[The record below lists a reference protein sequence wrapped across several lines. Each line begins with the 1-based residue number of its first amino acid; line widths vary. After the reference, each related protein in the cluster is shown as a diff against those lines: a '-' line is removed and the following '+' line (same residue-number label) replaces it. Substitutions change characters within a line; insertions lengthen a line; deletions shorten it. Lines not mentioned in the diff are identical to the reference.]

1 VQAFVSGNPVLVT
14 ELPITIK
21 GGLPGIIPGSIRS
34 LVRDGDLSS
43 TRAVLSVFAVYR
55 IIKIPGKLKLSTI
68 TDPFKGQSMTLPK
81 FEVRL
86 AFRQLLPYFKVTL
99 KPIKL
104 LHLGAAGPN
113 HSVSML
119 GIWKDIWA

>member
-1 VQAFVSGNPVLVT
+1 
-14 ELPITIK
+14 
-21 GGLPGIIPGSIRS
+21 
-34 LVRDGDLSS
+34 
-43 TRAVLSVFAVYR
+43 
-55 IIKIPGKLKLSTI
+55 
-68 TDPFKGQSMTLPK
+68 MTLPK

-119 GIWKDIWA
+119 GI